1 MWTEEMRRKSEAKK
15 KKEALDRHINGK
27 SSKLLSNGAL
37 KNILLTSGKKYECDM
52 CGISE
57 WQGNKLSLDLD
68 HIDGNTFNN
77 DLSNLRFLCPNCHS
91 TTHTYRGRNIN
102 TGKIKVSDSELLT
115 ALNECSNIRQALI
128 KVGLSPR
135 GANYTRATKLLA
147 GMDK

>member
-1 MWTEEMRRKSEAKK
+1 MWTDDIRKKSVEKSK
-15 KKEALDRHINGK
+15 NDALARHTNGQ

-37 KNILLTSGKKYECDM
+37 KKILLTAGRMYECDM
-52 CGISE
+52 CGICE
-57 WQGNKLSLDLD
+57 WHGHKLSLDLD

-102 TGKIKVSDSELLT
+102 TGKKKVSDDELLT
-115 ALNECSNIRQALI
+115 ALNECANIRQALI
-128 KVGLSPR
+128 RVGLSPR